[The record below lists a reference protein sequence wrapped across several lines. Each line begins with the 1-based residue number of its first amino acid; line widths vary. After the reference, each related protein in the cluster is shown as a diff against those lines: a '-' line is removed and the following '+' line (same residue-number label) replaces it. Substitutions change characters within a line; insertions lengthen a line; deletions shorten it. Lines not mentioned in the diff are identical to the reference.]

1 MNGAEFVQPLDSAT
15 SLESR
20 IHTKYLSLPA
30 PLPDVSAKTGYLEP
44 PAWSLAGARGRR
56 RPHETTAPQPT
67 TNEATAPQHA
77 VSTPTTPSTRPGTD
91 QSRLRRHYGQR
102 RGRMLQII
110 SPSARTGFGVPSTGG
125 GGTST
130 AFTVASGADSI
141 TVTSPISMP
150 FTSATGSSLRRR

>member
-1 MNGAEFVQPLDSAT
+1 MLGAASMELAVGRSAA
-15 SLESR
+15 
-20 IHTKYLSLPA
+20 A
-30 PLPDVSAKTGYLEP
+30 PLGAAEEESHRPEP
-44 PAWSLAGARGRR
+44 PTTGRQQGHSDAGPDPRR
-56 RPHETTAPQPT
+56 RRRDRVQI
-67 TNEATAPQHA
+67 
-77 VSTPTTPSTRPGTD
+77 

-102 RGRMLQII
+102 RGRRADDWKCLQII

-130 AFTVASGADSI
+130 ALTVASGADSI